1 MVHEL
6 TYDFQV
12 VLPLLFCIGWIIYQ
26 KCCYKKD
33 DLGRDKAF
41 QEEYIPIEQRRS
53 LPGAELDR
61 DLAETMAKLEKKWWY
76 FMKQDKQDIV
86 ETFSNKNS
94 MINYTNIPSNYN
106 TKKSFSNTC
115 IH

>member
-1 MVHEL
+1 M
-6 TYDFQV
+6 
-12 VLPLLFCIGWIIYQ
+12 
-26 KCCYKKD
+26 
-33 DLGRDKAF
+33 GRDKAF

-76 FMKQDKQDIV
+76 FMKKDKQDID